1 MSSNLARSRTPLV
14 LALGAALLWASVA
27 TAQEPPATDPSVQ
40 PSELLPLAPNALLLD
55 LARTSAGL
63 FAVGEH
69 GIVLRGDDAGQW
81 SQLATPTR
89 VALTSVASAD
99 GELWVA
105 GHSGVI
111 LRSSDNGDTWTR
123 QRIDIWNPESIEPS
137 QGAPIL
143 DLLFVDA
150 SNGFAVGA
158 FSTLLRTTDGGQS
171 WVALSLKGGA
181 PAAEA
186 APADDTALADEGM
199 EMGMGMDDSGVL
211 LADDLVL
218 EDEVDP
224 HLNAIAHDAAGT
236 LYLAGERGAM
246 FRSRDN
252 GDTWQRLGF
261 PYEGSMFGIVAWD
274 AGHVLAFGLRGN
286 VYESTD
292 GGESWSRLDT
302 GTEVALMGGTA
313 LPGGGAVLVGNEG
326 TILQRADG
334 ASPFERTTFQNADGE
349 TPVLSGAIPDAA
361 GGLILIGDK
370 GADRHGAR

>member
-1 MSSNLARSRTPLV
+1 MSLNLARSRTPLV
-14 LALGAALLWASVA
+14 LALGATLAWASAA
-27 TAQEPPATDPSVQ
+27 TAQDPPPTDPSVQ
-40 PSELLPLAPNALLLD
+40 PSELLPLATKALLLD

-81 SQLATPTR
+81 TQLSTPTR

-111 LRSSDNGDTWTR
+111 LRSSDNGDTWAR
-123 QRIDIWNPESIEPS
+123 QRIDIWNPENVEPS

-143 DLLFVDA
+143 DLLFLDA
-150 SNGFAVGA
+150 NTGFAVGA
-158 FSTLLRTTDGGQS
+158 FSTLLRTTDGGQT
-171 WVALSLKGGA
+171 WVALSLKGEA

-186 APADDTALADEGM
+186 APAEDAAPADEGS
-199 EMGMGMDDSGVL
+199 GMDDSGVL
-211 LADDLVL
+211 LAGDLVL

-224 HLNAIAHDAAGT
+224 HLNAIGRDAAGT
-236 LYLAGERGAM
+236 LYIAGERGSM

-261 PYEGSMFGIVAWD
+261 PYEGSMFGVVTWD

-292 GGESWSRLDT
+292 GGDSWSRLDT

-313 LPGGGAVLVGNEG
+313 LPGGAAVLVGNEG

-361 GGLILIGDK
+361 GGFILIGEK
-370 GADRHGAR
+370 GAGRHGAR

>member
-1 MSSNLARSRTPLV
+1 MTSIPPRSRTPLV
-14 LALGAALLWASVA
+14 LALGTALLWATAA
-27 TAQEPPATDPSVQ
+27 TAQDPPADDPSVQ
-40 PSELLPLAPNALLLD
+40 PAELLPLASKALLLD
-55 LARTSAGL
+55 LGRTSAGL

-81 SQLATPTR
+81 TQLPTPTR

-111 LRSSDNGDTWTR
+111 LRSSDNGDTWMR
-123 QRIDIWNPESIEPS
+123 QRIDLWNPDSVEPS

-150 SNGFAVGA
+150 TTGFAVGA

-171 WVALSLKGGA
+171 WVALSLKGEA
-181 PAAEA
+181 PVVEADSTDEA
-186 APADDTALADEGM
+186 APTDEGM
-199 EMGMGMDDSGVL
+199 GYNDMGVFS
-211 LADDLVL
+211 ADDLVL

-224 HLNAIAHDAAGT
+224 HLNAIARDAGGT

-252 GDTWQRLGF
+252 GDTWQRLDF
-261 PYEGSMFGIVAWD
+261 PYEGSMFGVITWN

-286 VYESTD
+286 VLESTD
-292 GGESWSRLDT
+292 GGDTWSRLDT

-313 LPGGGAVLVGNEG
+313 LADGGAVLVGNEG
-326 TILQRADG
+326 IILKRADA

-370 GADRHGAR
+370 GAERHGAR

>member
-40 PSELLPLAPNALLLD
+40 PSELLPLATKALLLD

-111 LRSSDNGDTWTR
+111 LRSSDNGDTWAR

-171 WVALSLKGGA
+171 WVALSLKGRA
-181 PAAEA
+181 PAADA
-186 APADDTALADEGM
+186 APADDTAPADEGM
-199 EMGMGMDDSGVL
+199 DMGMDDSGVL

-224 HLNAIAHDAAGT
+224 HLNAIGRDAAGT

-292 GGESWSRLDT
+292 GGDSWSRLDT

-313 LPGGGAVLVGNEG
+313 LPGGGAVLAGNEG

>member
-1 MSSNLARSRTPLV
+1 MSSILARSRTPLV
-14 LALGAALLWASVA
+14 LALGAALFWA
-27 TAQEPPATDPSVQ
+27 TAAPAQDPPSDDPSMQ
-40 PSELLPLAPNALLLD
+40 AAEILPLASKALLLD
-55 LARTSAGL
+55 LVRTSAGL
-63 FAVGEH
+63 FAVGER
-69 GIVLRGDDAGQW
+69 GIVLRSDDAGQW
-81 SQLATPTR
+81 TQLAAPTR

-111 LRSSDNGDTWTR
+111 LSSSDNGDTWTR
-123 QRIDIWNPESIEPS
+123 QRLDIWNPESFEPS

-150 SNGFAVGA
+150 NIGFAVGA
-158 FSTLLRTTDGGQS
+158 FSTLLRTTDGGRTWTS
-171 WVALSLKGGA
+171 LSLKGEV
-181 PAAEA
+181 PV
-186 APADDTALADEGM
+186 ADALADALVE
-199 EMGMGMDDSGVL
+199 DDAGIDDGGVL
-211 LADDLVL
+211 SADDLVL

-224 HLNAIAHDAAGT
+224 HLNAIARDAAGT

-246 FRSRDN
+246 FRSFDN

-292 GGESWSRLDT
+292 GGDNWSRLDT
-302 GTEVALMGGTA
+302 GTEVALMGGAA

-326 TILQRADG
+326 IILQRADG

>member
-1 MSSNLARSRTPLV
+1 MSSILVRSRTPLV
-14 LALGAALLWASVA
+14 LALGAALLGAGAA
-27 TAQEPPATDPSVQ
+27 TALEPPATDPSVQ
-40 PSELLPLAPNALLLD
+40 PSELLPLAPKALLLD

-63 FAVGEH
+63 FAVGER

-81 SQLATPTR
+81 TQLATPTR

-123 QRIDIWNPESIEPS
+123 QRIDVWNPESFEPS

-150 SNGFAVGA
+150 NTGFAVGA
-158 FSTLLRTTDGGQS
+158 FSTLLRTTDGGQT
-171 WVALSLKGGA
+171 WVALSLKGEA
-181 PAAEA
+181 PVAEAEAAEA
-186 APADDTALADEGM
+186 APADDGM
-199 EMGMGMDDSGVL
+199 AMDDSGVL
-211 LADDLVL
+211 SADDLVL

-224 HLNAIAHDAAGT
+224 HLNAIGRDGGGT

-252 GDTWQRLGF
+252 GDTWQRLAF

-292 GGESWSRLDT
+292 GGDSWSRLDT

-313 LPGGGAVLVGNEG
+313 LAGGGAVLVGNEG

>member
-1 MSSNLARSRTPLV
+1 MPLV
-14 LALGAALLWASVA
+14 LALGAALMWATA
-27 TAQEPPATDPSVQ
+27 APAQEPPPDDPSVQ
-40 PSELLPLAPNALLLD
+40 PAEILPLASKALLLD
-55 LARTSAGL
+55 LVRTSAGL

-81 SQLATPTR
+81 TQLASPTR

-99 GELWVA
+99 GELWAA

-123 QRIDIWNPESIEPS
+123 QRLDVWDPESFEPS

-143 DLLFVDA
+143 DLLFADA
-150 SNGFAVGA
+150 NTGFAVGA

-171 WVALSLKGGA
+171 WVPLSIKGEAL
-181 PAAEA
+181 
-186 APADDTALADEGM
+186 PADTPPAETDDDGVGFDEN
-199 EMGMGMDDSGVL
+199 GVL
-211 LADDLVL
+211 SADDLVL

-224 HLNAIAHDAAGT
+224 HLNAIARDAGGT

-252 GDTWQRLGF
+252 GDTWQRLEF

-274 AGHVLAFGLRGN
+274 AGHVMAFGLRGN

-292 GGESWSRLDT
+292 GGDSWSRLDT

-313 LPGGGAVLVGNEG
+313 LSGGGAVLVGNEG

-334 ASPFERTTFQNADGE
+334 ASPFERTIFQNADGE

>member
-1 MSSNLARSRTPLV
+1 MSPILARSRTPLV
-14 LALGAALLWASVA
+14 LALGAALLWAGVA
-27 TAQEPPATDPSVQ
+27 TAQDPPATDPSVQ
-40 PSELLPLAPNALLLD
+40 PSERLPLAPKALLLD
-55 LARTSAGL
+55 LTRTSAGL
-63 FAVGEH
+63 FAVGER

-81 SQLATPTR
+81 TQLGTPTR
-89 VALTSVASAD
+89 TALTSVASAD

-123 QRIDIWNPESIEPS
+123 QRLDIWSPESVEPA

-150 SNGFAVGA
+150 NTGFAVGA
-158 FSTLLRTTDGGQS
+158 FSTLLRTTDGGQT
-171 WVALSLKGGA
+171 WAALSLKGEA
-181 PAAEA
+181 PVVEA
-186 APADDTALADEGM
+186 APAADAAPED
-199 EMGMGMDDSGVL
+199 EAMGMDGSGVL
-211 LADDLVL
+211 SADDLVL

-224 HLNAIAHDAAGT
+224 HLNAIARDAGGA
-236 LYLAGERGAM
+236 LYVAGERGAM
-246 FRSRDN
+246 FRSRDG
-252 GDTWQRLGF
+252 GDTWQRLAF

-292 GGESWSRLDT
+292 GGDSWSRLDT
-302 GTEVALMGGTA
+302 GTEVALMGGSA

>member
-14 LALGAALLWASVA
+14 LALGAALAWASAA
-27 TAQEPPATDPSVQ
+27 TAQDPPPTDPSVQ
-40 PSELLPLAPNALLLD
+40 PSELLPLATKALLLD

-81 SQLATPTR
+81 TQLAAPTR

-123 QRIDIWNPESIEPS
+123 QRLDIWDPESVEPS

-150 SNGFAVGA
+150 NTGFAVGA
-158 FSTLLRTTDGGQS
+158 FSTLLRTTDGGRT
-171 WVALSLKGGA
+171 WAALSLKGEA
-181 PAAEA
+181 PVADALEA
-186 APADDTALADEGM
+186 PVADALAEEHAGI
-199 EMGMGMDDSGVL
+199 DDDGGVL
-211 LADDLVL
+211 SADDLVL

-224 HLNAIAHDAAGT
+224 HLNAIARDAGGT

-246 FRSRDN
+246 FRSFDN

-261 PYEGSMFGIVAWD
+261 PYEGSMFGIVAWE

-292 GGESWSRLDT
+292 GGDSWSRLDT
-302 GTEVALMGGTA
+302 ATEVALMGGAA

-326 TILQRADG
+326 IILQRADG

>member
-1 MSSNLARSRTPLV
+1 MSSILARSRTPLV
-14 LALGAALLWASVA
+14 LALGSALLWAGMA
-27 TAQEPPATDPSVQ
+27 TAQDPPATDPSVQ
-40 PSELLPLAPNALLLD
+40 SSELLPLASKALLLD
-55 LARTSAGL
+55 LTRTSAGL
-63 FAVGEH
+63 FAVGER
-69 GIVLRGDDAGQW
+69 GIVLRGDESGQW
-81 SQLATPTR
+81 TQLATPTR
-89 VALTSVASAD
+89 TALTSVASAD

-111 LRSSDNGDTWTR
+111 LRSSDNGDSWTR
-123 QRIDIWNPESIEPS
+123 QRIDVWSPESMEPA

-150 SNGFAVGA
+150 STGFAVGA
-158 FSTLLRTTDGGQS
+158 FSTLLRTTDGGQT
-171 WVALSLKGGA
+171 WVALSLKGDA

-186 APADDTALADEGM
+186 EPADDAMPADEGM
-199 EMGMGMDDSGVL
+199 GISDSGVL

-224 HLNAIAHDAAGT
+224 HLNAIGRDAAGT

-252 GDTWQRLGF
+252 GDTWQRLAF

-292 GGESWSRLDT
+292 GGDSWSRLDT

-313 LPGGGAVLVGNEG
+313 LPGGAAVLVGNEG

>member
-1 MSSNLARSRTPLV
+1 MSSILARSRTPLV
-14 LALGAALLWASVA
+14 LALGTALLWA
-27 TAQEPPATDPSVQ
+27 TAAPAQDPPSDDPAVQ
-40 PSELLPLAPNALLLD
+40 PAERLPLASKALLLD

-63 FAVGEH
+63 FAVGER
-69 GIVLRGDDAGQW
+69 GIVLRGDDDGQW
-81 SQLATPTR
+81 TQLAAPTR
-89 VALTSVASAD
+89 AALTSVASAD

-123 QRIDIWNPESIEPS
+123 QRLDLWSPESFEPS

-150 SNGFAVGA
+150 NTGFAVGA
-158 FSTLLRTTDGGQS
+158 FSTLLRTTDGGQT
-171 WVALSLKGGA
+171 WVALSLKGEA
-181 PAAEA
+181 PVAEA
-186 APADDTALADEGM
+186 GATDEAAMADD
-199 EMGMGMDDSGVL
+199 GMGISDSGVL
-211 LADDLVL
+211 SADDLVL

-224 HLNAIAHDAAGT
+224 HLNAIGRDAGGT

-252 GDTWQRLGF
+252 GDTWQRLSF
-261 PYEGSMFGIVAWD
+261 PYEGSMFGIVAWN

-286 VYESTD
+286 VFESTD
-292 GGESWSRLDT
+292 GGDSWSRLDT

-313 LPGGGAVLVGNEG
+313 LADGGAVLVGNEG
-326 TILQRADG
+326 TILKRADG

-370 GADRHGAR
+370 GAERHGAR

>member
-1 MSSNLARSRTPLV
+1 MLPKPSRTRRPLATALLLALAWATPGLTAEPAADDPAV
-14 LALGAALLWASVA
+14 LA
-27 TAQEPPATDPSVQ
+27 
-40 PSELLPLAPNALLLD
+40 SESMPLASKALLLD

-63 FAVGEH
+63 FAVGER
-69 GIVLRGDDAGQW
+69 GIALRGDGAGGW
-81 SQLATPTR
+81 TQLSVPTR
-89 VALTSVASAD
+89 VALTSVATAD
-99 GELWVA
+99 GELWAA

-123 QRIDIWNPESIEPS
+123 QRVDVWSPDSMAPS

-143 DLLFVDA
+143 DLLFADA
-150 SNGFAVGA
+150 SSGFAVGA
-158 FSTLLRTTDGGQS
+158 FSTLLRTRDGGAT
-171 WVALSLKGGA
+171 WEALSLKGEAPVVEGA
-181 PAAEA
+181 ADADAISEA
-186 APADDTALADEGM
+186 GDDPTAFDG
-199 EMGMGMDDSGVL
+199 SGVL
-211 LADDLVL
+211 SADLLVL

-224 HLNAIAHDAAGT
+224 HLNAIARDPAGT

-252 GDTWQRLGF
+252 GDSWQRLAF
-261 PYEGSMFGIVAWD
+261 PYEGSMFGVMTWD

-286 VYESTD
+286 VFESTD
-292 GGESWSRLDT
+292 GGDSWSRLDT
-302 GTEVALMGGTA
+302 GTEVALMGGSA
-313 LPGGGAVLVGNEG
+313 LPGGGAVIVGNEG

-349 TPVLSGAIPDAA
+349 TPVLSGAIPDDA

>member
-1 MSSNLARSRTPLV
+1 MSPILARSRTPLV
-14 LALGAALLWASVA
+14 LALGAALLWAGVA
-27 TAQEPPATDPSVQ
+27 TAQEPPATDPAVQ
-40 PSELLPLAPNALLLD
+40 PSERLPLAPKALLLD

-63 FAVGEH
+63 FAVGER
-69 GIVLRGDDAGQW
+69 GIVLRGDDAGAW
-81 SQLATPTR
+81 TQLATPTR
-89 VALTSVASAD
+89 TALTSVASAD

-123 QRIDIWNPESIEPS
+123 QRIDVWNPESVEPS

-150 SNGFAVGA
+150 NTGFAVGA
-158 FSTLLRTTDGGQS
+158 FSTLLRTTDGGQT
-171 WVALSLKGGA
+171 WAALSLKGEA
-181 PAAEA
+181 PVVEA
-186 APADDTALADEGM
+186 APAADAAPED
-199 EMGMGMDDSGVL
+199 EAMGMDGSGVL
-211 LADDLVL
+211 SADDLVL

-224 HLNAIAHDAAGT
+224 HLNAIARDAGGA
-236 LYLAGERGAM
+236 LYVAGERGAM
-246 FRSRDN
+246 FRSRDG
-252 GDTWQRLGF
+252 GDTWQRLAF

-292 GGESWSRLDT
+292 GGDSWSRLDT
-302 GTEVALMGGTA
+302 GTEVALMGGSA